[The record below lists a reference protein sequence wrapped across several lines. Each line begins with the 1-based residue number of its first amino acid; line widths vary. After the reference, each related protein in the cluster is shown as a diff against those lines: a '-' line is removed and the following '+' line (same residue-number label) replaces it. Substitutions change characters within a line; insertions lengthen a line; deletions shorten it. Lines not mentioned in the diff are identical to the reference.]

1 MDFAVPHGQPSVL
14 LHSSKAVFISVKK
27 MEKLWRNFGKRF
39 NYEVCTIRTRGRRAH
54 LSQSDRWALF
64 QRCLIEIAWGRCR
77 AGHGVT
83 LAARGVN

>member
-1 MDFAVPHGQPSVL
+1 MISGLITS
-14 LHSSKAVFISVKK
+14 LH
-27 MEKLWRNFGKRF
+27 EQD
-39 NYEVCTIRTRGRRAH
+39 EGRKSPPVA
-54 LSQSDRWALF
+54 SDRRALF